1 MVVTT
6 GWLPLQYMRF
16 LISGLKHVF
25 PAILAA
31 NKKLSAAIF
40 NNKIYILAANK
51 FIKNMIISSL
61 CNLYKRI

>member
-1 MVVTT
+1 
-6 GWLPLQYMRF
+6 MRF